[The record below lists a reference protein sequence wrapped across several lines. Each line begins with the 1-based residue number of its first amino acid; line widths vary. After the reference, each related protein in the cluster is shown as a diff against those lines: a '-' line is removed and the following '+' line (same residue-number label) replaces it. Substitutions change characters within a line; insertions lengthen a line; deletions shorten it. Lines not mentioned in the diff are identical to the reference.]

1 MVTLIWN
8 LEILCGAF
16 NNVGKN
22 GENIQK
28 RYYVIIYIDNVAS
41 QVVVETNFPK
51 STIDN

>member
-28 RYYVIIYIDNVAS
+28 YVIIYIDNVAS
-41 QVVVETNFPK
+41 QVVVEANFLK